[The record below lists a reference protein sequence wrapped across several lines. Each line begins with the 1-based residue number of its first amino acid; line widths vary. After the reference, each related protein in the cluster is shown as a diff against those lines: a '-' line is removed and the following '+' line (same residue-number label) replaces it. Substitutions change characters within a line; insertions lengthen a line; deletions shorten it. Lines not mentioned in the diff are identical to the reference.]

1 MVLKLMF
8 LKHFIQKIFDYAK
21 PSQLFNIMI
30 MVKKRMKEIFLI
42 TIIMAQV
49 FIIILMAMH
58 TMVNGKMEKDMA
70 KVYIIM
76 IKTYS
81 QMVPGKMIIKLII
94 TI

>member
-42 TIIMAQV
+42 TIIMA
-49 FIIILMAMH
+49 
-58 TMVNGKMEKDMA
+58 
-70 KVYIIM
+70 
-76 IKTYS
+76 
-81 QMVPGKMIIKLII
+81 
-94 TI
+94 